1 MEIIKMG
8 YDFTPKN
15 TDAGSFRMG
24 AFLFPHFLE
33 QCGAYF
39 LCIQQPYGAKYF
51 FVSGIDERMPEGD
64 NYPRLISNDGFPV
77 TEEEAKVLAR
87 IARNYVTIQRSLEDQ
102 PEDDYFLKPVAMQ
115 PWPRK
120 IREDLVDHL
129 EKFADWAE
137 QSGGFEIW

>member
-1 MEIIKMG
+1 MG
-8 YDFTPKN
+8 YDFSPRQKE
-15 TDAGSFRMG
+15 AGRFHMS
-24 AFLFPHFLE
+24 AFLWPHFLE

-39 LCIQQPYGAKYF
+39 ICIQQPYGAKWF
-51 FVSGIDERMPEGD
+51 FVSGVDERMPEQD
-64 NYPRLISNDGFPV
+64 KYPRLISNDGFPI

-87 IARNYVTIQRSLEDQ
+87 IARNYVTIQRGLEDPHQ
-102 PEDDYFLKPVAMQ
+102 DDNDFLKPIALQ

-120 IREDLVDHL
+120 VREDWIDHL